1 MAIQDSGSN
10 YQFYD
15 KNINTQVKRSVFD
28 LSYLNTVTAEAGL
41 LIPVW
46 WQLAL
51 PNSDYEISLD
61 ALVRVV
67 NPPVV
72 PLMSRQR
79 VFFHTYFCS
88 MSQLWSYWQTFIS
101 KGHSGKVSLSLPF
114 IKVPFDAQ
122 VNYDTILHQPVFG
135 PGTLCDYLGIRSE
148 ATSGTVEVP
157 LLKLMMYLQV
167 YRDYYLNQN
176 LFSDSKTWFPD
187 DESKFRLDSVSY
199 DFGKQPSDPWATDVS
214 KFYYNNLFRLRYRNW
229 IDDYFTSALPWPMR
243 GTPPSIELTAALPSD
258 FNLLWYPEGKNPVA
272 LNLTLSKAP
281 GADVYSN
288 LVTSSGSNAYLQ
300 GALVYGQ
307 YGGADFGT
315 GFNNSDGA
323 KIGAIT
329 VGNFSDVNPF
339 PYSSLESGTGPLRVT
354 LPGGTT
360 ISSNLTLDMLRNLN
374 AAQIEMEKLARTNG
388 SYFEFGKT
396 FFNESSRD
404 AQDFRPTYVGGTYQP
419 IVITEVLQQS
429 QSTDTSPQG
438 FASGHGISSGS
449 GFIGRL
455 HTSDYGYFMTI
466 MSIMPDAMYSQGRH
480 RTDMYKTQEDFYLP
494 TRAGLGPQGIYKGEL
509 YFSGDAEQ
517 DQSLFAYQ
525 DRYDELRYRSNE
537 IHGKVSDSTNLSFYP
552 YTQARK
558 FNTAPVFNHSF
569 VSTEGTIRKDWLSAP
584 NEVPYLVQV
593 ANRVR
598 AVQPMPYKAIPEGL
612 F

>member
-15 KNINTQVKRSVFD
+15 KNINTNVKRSVFD
-28 LSYLNTVTAEAGL
+28 LSYLNTVTADAGQ

-101 KGHSGKVSLSLPF
+101 KGHSGKVALSLPF
-114 IKVPFDAQ
+114 ISVPFDSVIPDGIHAGER
-122 VNYDTILHQPVFG
+122 YFG
-135 PGTLCDYLGIRSE
+135 SGTLADYLGIRSE
-148 ATSGTVEVP
+148 AKSGTVEVP
-157 LLKLMMYLQV
+157 LLKFMMYLQI

-176 LFSDSKTWFPD
+176 LVSDSKSWFPD
-187 DESKFRLDSVSY
+187 DESRFRLDSPSY
-199 DFGKQPSDPWATDVS
+199 AFNEKPDEPWSTASDAGRFFDS
-214 KFYYNNLFRLRYRNW
+214 LFILRYRNW

-243 GTPPSIELTAALPSD
+243 GTPPSVELKSVLPSEY
-258 FNLLWYPEGKNPVA
+258 NLLWKPDGGGNPVE
-272 LNLTLSKAP
+272 LGISMYKGTSDNYSSILYHDSSLP
-281 GADVYSN
+281 GQGNVVQTADTVYNQYSFNAVYSYPF
-288 LVTSSGSNAYLQ
+288 T
-300 GALVYGQ
+300 
-307 YGGADFGT
+307 D
-315 GFNNSDGA
+315 DGA
-323 KIGAIT
+323 
-329 VGNFSDVNPF
+329 
-339 PYSSLESGTGPLRVT
+339 SSLNPVKGSLSVS

-360 ISSNLTLDMLRNLN
+360 VSTNLTLDMLRNLN

-388 SYFEFGKT
+388 SYFDFGKT
-396 FFNESSRD
+396 FFNEPSRD
-404 AQDFRPTYVGGTYQP
+404 AFDFRPTYVGGTYQP

-429 QSTDTSPQG
+429 QSTDQSPQG

-449 GFIGRL
+449 GFVGRL

-494 TRAGLGPQGIYKGEL
+494 ARAGLGPQGIYRGEL
-509 YFSGDAEQ
+509 YFSGNTEQ
-517 DQSLFAYQ
+517 DESLFAYQ

-537 IHGKVSDSTNLSFYP
+537 IHGKVADPTNLSFYP

-558 FNTAPVFNHSF
+558 FSSAPAFNDSF
-569 VSTEGTIRKDWLSAP
+569 VSTKGTIRKDWLSAP
-584 NEVPYLVQV
+584 NEIPYLVQV

>member
-15 KNINTQVKRSVFD
+15 KNINTPVKRSVFD
-28 LSYLNTVTAEAGL
+28 LSYLNTVTADAGQ

-61 ALVRVV
+61 ALIRVV

-101 KGHSGKVSLSLPF
+101 KGHSGKVALSLPILKF
-114 IKVPFDAQ
+114 PFNGA
-122 VNYDTILHQPVFG
+122 IAGQPVFSRG
-135 PGTLCDYLGIRSE
+135 SLLDYLGLGYISVD
-148 ATSGTVEVP
+148 SGYIEVP

-176 LFSDSKTWFPD
+176 LESDSKMWFPD

-199 DFGKQPSDPWATDVS
+199 DFNAGTSDVWSNGKPGSQGGYDE
-214 KFYYNNLFRLRYRNW
+214 LFRLRYRNW
-229 IDDYFTSALPWPMR
+229 VDDYFTSALPWPMR
-243 GTPPSIELTAALPSD
+243 GTPPSIELTAALPSTYQLNWTPSGGAPIPLKLSMFGPASD
-258 FNLLWYPEGKNPVA
+258 GDYSTLAYALTTSPQNVNLEKSVTNPGAGSARNSYLTGFYTGDGTGSFVSSA
-272 LNLTLSKAP
+272 ASPSGPKDGTLS
-281 GADVYSN
+281 
-288 LVTSSGSNAYLQ
+288 
-300 GALVYGQ
+300 
-307 YGGADFGT
+307 
-315 GFNNSDGA
+315 
-323 KIGAIT
+323 
-329 VGNFSDVNPF
+329 
-339 PYSSLESGTGPLRVT
+339 VT

-388 SYFEFGKT
+388 SYFDFGKT
-396 FFNESSRD
+396 FFDESSRD

-429 QSTDTSPQG
+429 QSTDSSPQG

-449 GFIGRL
+449 GYVGRL

-509 YFSGDAEQ
+509 YFSGNSTEDEK
-517 DQSLFAYQ
+517 LFAYQ

-537 IHGKVSDSTNLSFYP
+537 IHGKVADPTNLSFYP

-558 FNTAPVFNHSF
+558 FDSVPSFNNSF
-569 VSTEGTIRKDWLSAP
+569 VSTKDTIRKDWLSAP

>member
-15 KNINTQVKRSVFD
+15 KNINTPVKRSVFD
-28 LSYLNTVTAEAGL
+28 LSYLNTVTADAGQ

-101 KGHSGKVSLSLPF
+101 KGHSGKTSLSLPS
-114 IKVPFDAQ
+114 ISVPFNAISFGEHP
-122 VNYDTILHQPVFG
+122 YLG
-135 PGTLCDYLGIRSE
+135 PGSLADYLGIRSE
-148 ATSGTVEVP
+148 AKSGNVEVP
-157 LLKLMMYLQV
+157 LLKFMMYLQI

-176 LFSDSKTWFPD
+176 LFTEYPEWFPD
-187 DESKFRLDSVSY
+187 DDSQFRLISTSY
-199 DFGKQPSDPWATDVS
+199 QFGVKPSDPWTGQHPAAGAFDP
-214 KFYYNNLFRLRYRNW
+214 LFAMRYRNW
-229 IDDYFTSALPWPMR
+229 VDDYFTSALPWPMR
-243 GTPPSIELTAALPSD
+243 GTPPSIELTAALPSTYQLNWTPSGVVSIPLKLSMFGPASD
-258 FNLLWYPEGKNPVA
+258 GDYSTLAYALTTSPQNVNLEKSVTNPGAGSARNSYLTGFYTGDGAGSFVSSA
-272 LNLTLSKAP
+272 ASPSVPKDGTLS
-281 GADVYSN
+281 
-288 LVTSSGSNAYLQ
+288 
-300 GALVYGQ
+300 
-307 YGGADFGT
+307 
-315 GFNNSDGA
+315 
-323 KIGAIT
+323 
-329 VGNFSDVNPF
+329 
-339 PYSSLESGTGPLRVT
+339 VT

-449 GFIGRL
+449 GYIGRL

-466 MSIMPDAMYSQGRH
+466 MSIMPDAMYFQGRH

-509 YFSGDAEQ
+509 YFSGNPTEDEK
-517 DQSLFAYQ
+517 LFAYQ

-537 IHGKVSDSTNLSFYP
+537 IHGKVADSTNLSFYP
-552 YTQARK
+552 YTQARAFSQAPS
-558 FNTAPVFNHSF
+558 FNYSF
-569 VSTEGTIRKDWLSAP
+569 VSTRKTIRKDWLSAP